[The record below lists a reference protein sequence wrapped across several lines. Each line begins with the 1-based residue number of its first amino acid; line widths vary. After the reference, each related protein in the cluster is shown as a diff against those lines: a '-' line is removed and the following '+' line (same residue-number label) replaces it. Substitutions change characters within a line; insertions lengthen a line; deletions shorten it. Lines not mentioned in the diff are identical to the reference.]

1 MNDEAAIIAIIC
13 STADLASLNIL
24 QHLQKLASWER
35 CGDYDSSGLF
45 RLIVHS
51 KRQITLRGLDGQLA
65 AMGLH
70 PKLVV
75 FASRH
80 KSESGKPWI
89 GGHFTGEKVDERL
102 ELSTAAPSGLRS
114 FLRNISAAAPVGF
127 DISAEAT
134 HHGPTDLTTPS
145 FFAEIGSSEPQW
157 QDPQAGEAV
166 ARAILGIE
174 LYDLPVF
181 LGFGGGHYVPRQ
193 TSLMF
198 EADIS
203 FGHLF
208 SSYQLGNLDRDMII
222 DAQRKSEAEY
232 AYIDRKSMR
241 SGERG
246 WISGMLD
253 SIGIP
258 VLRGKEIRTKF
269 PAAKKD
275 MPVDIS
281 K

>member
-1 MNDEAAIIAIIC
+1 MNDEVAIIC

-24 QHLQKLASWER
+24 QHLHELASWEKHE
-35 CGDYDSSGLF
+35 DYESSGPF

-51 KRQITLRGLDGQLA
+51 ERQITLHCLDARLTA
-65 AMGLH
+65 LGLH
-70 PKLVV
+70 PKLII

-80 KSESGKPWI
+80 KSESGKPWL
-89 GGHFTGEKVDERL
+89 GGHFTGEKVDEEL
-102 ELSTAAPSGLRS
+102 ELSAAAPSGLRS
-114 FLRNISAAAPVGF
+114 FLHNIADNTPEGF
-127 DISAEAT
+127 EISAEAT

-145 FFAEIGSSEPQW
+145 FFAEIGSSEQQW
-157 QDPQAGEAV
+157 QDPQAGKAV
-166 ARAILGIE
+166 SRAILDIE
-174 LYDLPVF
+174 LSDFPVF

-198 EADIS
+198 EANIS

-208 SSYQLGNLDRDMII
+208 SSYQLGNLDTDII
-222 DAQRKSEAEY
+222 LEAQRKSGAEY

-241 SGERG
+241 SGERH
-246 WISGMLD
+246 WISEMLD

-258 VLRGKEIRTKF
+258 ILRSKEIRTKF

-275 MPVDIS
+275 MPLNASVE
-281 K
+281 